1 MFSCTFTPS
10 NLLWRMLISILIL
23 SSLISHMRDAL
34 GIICF
39 HYTRSPSFNLRYNSS
54 YDVVYSWC
62 ICLSLRNG
70 AITYKLVMKMVN
82 IQVLCNRKSIML
94 TILYFVSFYHGGH
107 DFFFKDVMGLEL
119 GHTTSDQVG
128 VACPYPNHI

>member
-1 MFSCTFTPS
+1 MIIKLSPVNHLS
-10 NLLWRMLISILIL
+10 HGILIL
-23 SSLISHMRDAL
+23 SNLIPHMTDAF
-34 GIICF
+34 GILCF
-39 HYTRSPSFNLRYNSS
+39 HYTRSSYFGLRCNTSYVVLSS
-54 YDVVYSWC
+54 LC